1 MINFLN
7 VLFLNKIIF
16 FYYLDAI
23 PSRYE
28 LAQYQKRFVELD
40 NQVAAE
46 YSETQQF
53 YLLYNTLQDQK
64 TFMERE
70 IKLLSSIIDTIPDA
84 KTSPLSM
91 KQNFIEQLEHIFYTV
106 KQSNAKTQS
115 MFKDQQLLHDQANEA
130 LSKLMELQRT
140 YAVLVRDL
148 QDEMNKMAAT

>member
-1 MINFLN
+1 M
-7 VLFLNKIIF
+7 
-16 FYYLDAI
+16 
-23 PSRYE
+23 
-28 LAQYQKRFVELD
+28 D

-91 KQNFIEQLEHIFYTV
+91 KQL
-106 KQSNAKTQS
+106 SNNATYDQVCNAEDKTS
-115 MFKDQQLLHDQANEA
+115 RNYK
-130 LSKLMELQRT
+130 KI
-140 YAVLVRDL
+140 
-148 QDEMNKMAAT
+148 